1 MSAVTSL
8 CPWLHIPSALSPSF
22 PLSISGSRFPSL
34 SSLPALASPCL
45 PPSSPCS
52 SSPFSS
58 SLYPPSHSCLL
69 PSFPSFLSFSFP
81 PDPASFTYPC
91 TWHWQNAES
100 SVWRSGRAFKGE
112 TIRGDGGIQ
121 DQRLPQD
128 TRGMYSRT
136 PPSSSWKSG
145 GGEGEF
151 HGQTPFPE
159 RVLPLSSSA
168 FLPLCM

>member
-1 MSAVTSL
+1 MVLRSALQEYCTHLLAKYSKYFLLQGHYTSSFL
-8 CPWLHIPSALSPSF
+8 LLHSLACPWPIIFHA
-22 PLSISGSRFPSL
+22 
-34 SSLPALASPCL
+34 
-45 PPSSPCS
+45 S
-52 SSPFSS
+52 SSTP
-58 SLYPPSHSCLL
+58 LN

-81 PDPASFTYPC
+81 PDPASFTYPS
-91 TWHWQNAES
+91 TGHWQNAES